1 LRKADAEYIRLF
13 IELSSILFMQTYD
26 VIIAGGGP
34 AGLSAALVLGRC
46 LRKVLVCD
54 AGTPRNAKTESSWGF
69 FTRDNTP
76 PMELLRIGREQLKP
90 YGVDFKFCEIIKA
103 TKKDSLF
110 QVETKDGQQYL
121 ARKILIAT
129 GVRDFLPEIKDIDLY
144 YGKSVH
150 HCPYC
155 DGWQKRNQPLVAYGK
170 GRVAVGLALSLKT
183 WSPQV
188 TLCTDGKNRLTS
200 EDIARLEANEV
211 AIRCEKITRLS
222 GKECQLETVDFKDG
236 SSIACRGLFFAL
248 GFVQQSDLAKQ
259 LNCKYSDKGMI
270 TTDKQQQTTVPGVY
284 AAGDADKDMQ
294 QVIIAAAEGSK
305 AAININKKLQ
315 EEDRK

>member
-1 LRKADAEYIRLF
+1 
-13 IELSSILFMQTYD
+13 MQTYD

-54 AGTPRNAKTESSWGF
+54 AGTPRNARTEASWGF

-76 PMELLRIGREQLKP
+76 PMELLRIGREQLEP
-90 YGVDFKFCEIIKA
+90 YGVDFKFCEITKA
-103 TKKDSLF
+103 FQKDGLF
-110 QVETKDGQQYL
+110 QLETKDGEQYL
-121 ARKILIAT
+121 ARKVLIAT

-144 YGKSVH
+144 YGKSIH

-188 TLCTDGKNRLTS
+188 TLCTDGKNRLTP
-200 EDIARLEANEV
+200 EDITRLQANKIAV
-211 AIRCEKITRLS
+211 HTEKITKLS
-222 GKECQLETVDFKDG
+222 GTDSQLEVIHFKDG
-236 SSIACRGLFFAL
+236 NSIACWGLFFVL
-248 GFVQQSDLAKQ
+248 GFVQQSDLARQ
-259 LNCKYSDKGMI
+259 LGCKYSDKGMI
-270 TTDKQQQTTVPGVY
+270 RTDKFQQTTVPGVY